1 MIDCKA
7 FLLKKDLRDLLSGTA
22 ELVNMSAH
30 VIASSAVCHCREQ
43 KSQADLAAILN
54 EARVAKI
61 KRSKRKQSAKKA
73 FHSLSTIKLTESFR
87 KSRKKKL
94 LFFLCEAAAENNFNK
109 LLLLN
114 PFLVRCFKPKTAE
127 NFYKLAFCGS

>member
-1 MIDCKA
+1 MIDRKA
-7 FLLKKDLRDLLSGTA
+7 FSLKKDLRDLVSGTA

-30 VIASSAVCHCREQ
+30 VIASSAVCYCREQ
-43 KSQADLAAILN
+43 KSQADLAALLN

-73 FHSLSTIKLTESFR
+73 FHSLSTIKLTESIR
-87 KSRKKKL
+87 KSRKKSCCSS
-94 LFFLCEAAAENNFNK
+94 CEAAAENNFNR

-114 PFLVRCFKPKTAE
+114 PFLVRGFKPKTAE